1 MRVDVLTIF
10 PEYLDPL
17 GLSLVGKARRDGRLD
32 VRVHDLRAWALDRH
46 RSVDDSPAGGGAG
59 MVMRPDVWG
68 RALDDVLPAP
78 EADSAG
84 PVLLVPTPSGRALTQ
99 SLAAELAREPHLVI
113 ACGRYEG
120 IDSRVA
126 EHYGA
131 TGKARVLEVSIGDYV
146 LNGGEAAAL
155 VLVEAVARLLPG
167 VLGNPDSLVQE
178 SHGVDGLLEG
188 PVYTRPVSWRG
199 LDIPVVLLSG
209 NHGEIAR
216 WARDRAIERTA
227 GRRPDLIAGLDVAGL
242 DRADRSVLAS
252 LGWVEVAGRLVRFA
266 VREAGPADVDRLV
279 AFAADTFR
287 DACPPGTAEAD
298 IRAHVVR
305 HLSRES
311 WFERVGSPERNLV
324 IVAESAAGLL
334 GYVLAVLP
342 AYPEE
347 PPADPDV
354 ASAVPERPAAELSK
368 CYVRAD
374 LRGKGLASALV
385 EATHAELA
393 TRRVAS
399 RPVAAVWLGTNES
412 NRRARR
418 CYARLGYLPVGR
430 RRFRVGS
437 TEHSDVVM
445 SRPLGELP

>member
-1 MRVDVLTIF
+1 MRIDVLTIF

-32 VRVHDLRAWALDRH
+32 VRIHDLRAYATDRH
-46 RSVDDSPAGGGAG
+46 RSVDDTPAGGGAG

-68 RALDDVLPAP
+68 RALDAVMPAP

-84 PVLLVPTPSGRALTQ
+84 PVLLVPTPAGRTLTQ
-99 SLAAELAREPHLVI
+99 SLAAELAREAHLVI

-126 EHYGA
+126 EHFGA

-178 SHGVDGLLEG
+178 SHGVDGLLEA

-199 LDIPVVLLSG
+199 LEVPDVLLSG
-209 NHGEIAR
+209 NHAEIAR
-216 WARDRAIERTA
+216 WVRDRALERTA
-227 GRRPDLIAGLDVAGL
+227 RLRPDLVAELDVAGL
-242 DRADRSVLAS
+242 DRADRSLLAS

-266 VREAGPADVDRLV
+266 VREAGPADVDRL
-279 AFAADTFR
+279 AALAAETFR

-298 IRAHVVR
+298 IQDYVAQ
-305 HLSRES
+305 HLSTEC
-311 WFERVGSPERNLV
+311 WVERVGSPERNLV
-324 IVAESAAGLL
+324 LVAEASDLI

-342 AYPEE
+342 ADPED

-354 ASAVPERPAAELSK
+354 ARAVVSRPAAELSK

-385 EATHAELA
+385 EAAHAELR
-393 TRRVAS
+393 TRRVAG
-399 RPVAAVWLGTNES
+399 RPLAGVWLGTNER

-418 CYARLGYLPVGR
+418 SYARLGYATVGR
-430 RRFRVGS
+430 RTFRVGS
-437 TEHSDVVM
+437 TEHRDVVM
-445 SRPLGELP
+445 SRPLRERP